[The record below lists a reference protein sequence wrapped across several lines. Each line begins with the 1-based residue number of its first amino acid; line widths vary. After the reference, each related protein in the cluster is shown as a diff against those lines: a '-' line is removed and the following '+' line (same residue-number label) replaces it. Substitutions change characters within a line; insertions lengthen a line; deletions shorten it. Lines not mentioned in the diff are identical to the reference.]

1 MWTGDYRNQQW
12 MGECETGDAGLE
24 VMGGV
29 RLHSES
35 THRDQ
40 GMWPGHVSVLSEQV
54 EELNVCFL
62 SRV

>member
-1 MWTGDYRNQQW
+1 
-12 MGECETGDAGLE
+12 
-24 VMGGV
+24 MGGV

-54 EELNVCFL
+54 EELSVCSL

>member
-1 MWTGDYRNQQW
+1 

-40 GMWPGHVSVLSEQV
+40 VMWPGHVSVLSEQV